1 MKNIIILSYSACE
14 SITKEASFYTGLL
27 LQFTKY
33 REKIQLQLLIQ
44 WRTTSEALW
53 SIHEWRQWSFSVM

>member
-1 MKNIIILSYSACE
+1 VQVTIVSNLFCITTHLNFDLFMKNIIILSYSACE

-44 WRTTSEALW
+44 
-53 SIHEWRQWSFSVM
+53 